1 MILLTL
7 KKIKIHERFKLFSEL
22 NAFQQNIIN
31 TFQNTST
38 GVRENI
44 SKFSDLPSLEH
55 QSFSRK
61 HCQFH

>member
-7 KKIKIHERFKLFSEL
+7 KNKVHERFKLFSEL

-38 GVRENI
+38 EVRENI
-44 SKFSDLPSLEH
+44 SKFRDLPSLER